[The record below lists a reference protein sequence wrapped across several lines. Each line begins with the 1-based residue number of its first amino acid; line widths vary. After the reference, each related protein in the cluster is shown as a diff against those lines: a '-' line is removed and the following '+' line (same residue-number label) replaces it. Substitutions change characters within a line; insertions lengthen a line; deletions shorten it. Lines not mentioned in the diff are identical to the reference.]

1 LTYFV
6 EVATS
11 HARGAAARAALVE
24 QAERLFAEHGIAGVS
39 LRDVSAAAGQ
49 RNHSAAQYHFGDRHG
64 LVAAVY
70 EARMARVDQ
79 RRQARLDAMDA
90 AGRGEDLATLAEA
103 VLVPLLEVV
112 AESDGWYA
120 RFLARTRW
128 DPEAWTTV
136 SELDTA
142 GSLRSAVQHLL
153 PHLEHLPPAL
163 RRSRLDQVLT
173 LVIGTAAGWEGAPDR
188 GEPRLPIPE
197 LAADLVATSVAL
209 LTALAPAST
218 ASPLQGAPA

>member
-1 LTYFV
+1 LTYFG
-6 EVATS
+6 EVAAS
-11 HARGAAARAALVE
+11 QARGAAARAALVE

-64 LVAAVY
+64 LVSAVY
-70 EARMARVDQ
+70 EARMALVDE

-90 AGRGEDLATLAEA
+90 AGRERDLVALAEA

-112 AESDGWYA
+112 AESEGWYA

-128 DPEAWTTV
+128 DPEAWATV
-136 SELDTA
+136 SELATA
-142 GSLRSAVQHLL
+142 GSLRSALRHLL

-163 RRSRLDQVLT
+163 RRGRLDQVLT

-188 GEPRLPIPE
+188 GEPRLPLAD
-197 LAADLVATSVAL
+197 LAADLVATTVAL
-209 LTALAPAST
+209 LSAPAPSAPLDILKG
-218 ASPLQGAPA
+218 ASA

>member
-1 LTYFV
+1 V
-6 EVATS
+6 QE
-11 HARGAAARAALVE
+11 
-24 QAERLFAEHGIAGVS
+24 AERLFAEHGIAGVS

-49 RNHSAAQYHFGDRHG
+49 RNHSAAQYHFGDRLR

-70 EARMARVDQ
+70 EARMATVQERRQ
-79 RRQARLDAMDA
+79 RRLDRLAA
-90 AGRGEDLATLAEA
+90 AGAARPLAALTEA

-128 DPEAWTTV
+128 DPTAWATV
-136 SELDTA
+136 ARLETA
-142 GSLRSAVQHLL
+142 GSLRASVEALL

-173 LVIGTAAGWEGAPDR
+173 LAIGTLAGWEGAADR
-188 GEPRLPIPE
+188 GEPRLPLEE
-197 LAADLVATSVAL
+197 LAADLVATCVAVL
-209 LTALAPAST
+209 SAPAPT
-218 ASPLQGAPA
+218 GPLPVLEGASA